1 MSRKR
6 EYISL
11 KTKLAAAIGALFLT
25 YEERTKLSEDQ
36 VLSLCVWDHDP
47 IPHAHGGPDSHD
59 NLTPRL
65 IAEHRVKTATADTP
79 AIAKARRIGKAET
92 EFRARLLAP
101 RSERPTKK
109 SNFPKGRK
117 LVSRN
122 SFKRKERAT

>member
-6 EYISL
+6 AHIGL
-11 KTKLAAAIGALFLT
+11 KTKLAAAIGALYFT
-25 YEERTKLSEDQ
+25 HEERTALSEDQ
-36 VLSLCVWDHDP
+36 ILSLVAWDHDP
-47 IPHAHGGPDSHD
+47 IPHANGGPDSHD

-101 RSERPTKK
+101 RSERPAKK

-122 SFKRKERAT
+122 SFKRKERTT

>member
-101 RSERPTKK
+101 RSERPAKK

-122 SFKRKERAT
+122 SFKRKERTT